1 MALFKILRGPSNEFE
16 ANLNAADLKP
26 VFKDGYCYFLT
37 GSNMFFVDYEK
48 DNVAYRV
55 PLNAQNAH
63 TLSLTTEDED
73 GNPLLVEGYTLV
85 DTLTNNDGEIPTSHA
100 VYTKTNI
107 LASDI
112 ADLQSDK
119 MDKVNP
125 TGSGAM
131 SVGRKANTT
140 IGDYS
145 SAIGYNLTAS
155 GTGSHAEGRSN
166 TASGTAS
173 HAEG

>member
-85 DTLTNNDGEIPTSHA
+85 DTLTNNDGEISVDILGNGEA
-100 VYTKTNI
+100 MLEVYI
-107 LASDI
+107 DGALDSS
-112 ADLQSDK
+112 QSLK
-119 MDKVNP
+119 
-125 TGSGAM
+125 
-131 SVGRKANTT
+131 
-140 IGDYS
+140 
-145 SAIGYNLTAS
+145 L
-155 GTGSHAEGRSN
+155 
-166 TASGTAS
+166 
-173 HAEG
+173 

>member
-1 MALFKILRGPSNEFE
+1 MALFKILRGPSNEFI
-16 ANLNAADLKP
+16 ADLEDSNLRP

-37 GSNMFFVDYEK
+37 GSNMFYVDYEK
-48 DNVAYRV
+48 DNVHYRV

-100 VYTKTNI
+100 VYTKTNV

-112 ADLQSDK
+112 ADLQNDK

-125 TGSGAM
+125 TGSGHFSLNRM
-131 SVGRKANTT
+131 ANST
-140 IGDYS
+140 IGTNTVILSGWTATADDH
-145 SAIGYNLTAS
+145 IQIVGFLPNNLDA
-155 GTGSHAEGRSN
+155 N
-166 TASGTAS
+166 L
-173 HAEG
+173 